1 MALVLY
7 KLSGARSQVS
17 SDLSY
22 DNPILWEASTR
33 GGTLE
38 NRYYLRNDTE
48 GTYATNVRISALD
61 ASGADESDWYSFA
74 LFSFAP
80 DNGGSPG
87 EYSESIEDLTVPDG
101 GEVPFWIKVEIPQAV
116 EVGPKTDIRVHITGI
131 ILESL

>member
-7 KLSGARSQVS
+7 KLSGGHGEIS

-22 DNPILWEASTR
+22 DNPILWEASNK
-33 GGTLE
+33 GGVLE
-38 NRYYLRNDTE
+38 NRYYLRNDAA
-48 GTYATNVRISALD
+48 GTYSTNVQISAID
-61 ASGADESDWYSFA
+61 ASGADESDWYKFA

-87 EYSESIEDLTVPDG
+87 EYVQTLEGITVPDG

-116 EVGPKTDIRVHITGI
+116 EVGTKTDIRVRVTGI
-131 ILESL
+131 TLDS